1 MSPSIEMTR
10 RILQMQWLTLSLYHP
25 LTTPQHPLTTLPFN
39 TPFHATLAR
48 NDPSHPPNAMAHSE
62 SLPPSDNTTTPT
74 DNTSYQHTLTGP
86 LSLNPHHS
94 HNHAEKELRNNHR
107 CVNVSMSID
116 ESTLLCT
123 F

>member
-48 NDPSHPPNAMAHSE
+48 NDPSHPSNAMAHSE
-62 SLPPSDNTTTPT
+62 SLPPAHHHRPT
-74 DNTSYQHTLTGP
+74 QPQPPPQPQPRGERATQQS
-86 LSLNPHHS
+86 
-94 HNHAEKELRNNHR
+94 
-107 CVNVSMSID
+107 
-116 ESTLLCT
+116 
-123 F
+123 

>member
-1 MSPSIEMTR
+1 MTH
-10 RILQMQWLTLSLYHP
+10 RILQMQWLTLSLYH
-25 LTTPQHPLTTLPFN
+25 
-39 TPFHATLAR
+39 
-48 NDPSHPPNAMAHSE
+48 
-62 SLPPSDNTTTPT
+62 
-74 DNTSYQHTLTGP
+74 QHTITGP